1 MSELLV
7 SLEDC
12 SRLIATIGDNIVAD
26 LGTDF
31 VLVGIVTGG
40 AQCAKLMQSYILS
53 KYGSSPSV
61 GSIDIT
67 LYRDDLY
74 TGLERPAMG
83 VTHIPFAID
92 NRPVVLV
99 DDVLFTGRTVRAALQ
114 EITDL
119 GRPSLIR
126 LAVLIDRG
134 FRELPI
140 QPDYVGQ
147 TVRFSQTDRISFS
160 SGTFFLQRGEK

>member
-53 KYGSSPSV
+53 KYGKILSQKEN
-61 GSIDIT
+61 
-67 LYRDDLY
+67 
-74 TGLERPAMG
+74 ERNAQKNKKM
-83 VTHIPFAID
+83 
-92 NRPVVLV
+92 
-99 DDVLFTGRTVRAALQ
+99 
-114 EITDL
+114 
-119 GRPSLIR
+119 
-126 LAVLIDRG
+126 
-134 FRELPI
+134 
-140 QPDYVGQ
+140 
-147 TVRFSQTDRISFS
+147 
-160 SGTFFLQRGEK
+160 